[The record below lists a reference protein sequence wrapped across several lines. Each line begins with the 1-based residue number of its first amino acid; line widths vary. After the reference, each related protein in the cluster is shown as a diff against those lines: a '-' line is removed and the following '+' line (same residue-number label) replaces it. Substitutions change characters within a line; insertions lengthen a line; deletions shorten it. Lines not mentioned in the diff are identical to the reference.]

1 MSDQT
6 HSKKILI
13 VEDEPDLL
21 DALSTAMEVAGGF
34 QTVTAIDG
42 EKAIELAD
50 QEQPDM
56 IFLDIRIP
64 KLDGGQVLEHI
75 RNNSEWGKT
84 VPVSI
89 LTAQSDLTV
98 LSRAMEIGGPNTNY
112 LTKTDWSLEKLVAHV
127 KEVLKI
133 E

>member
-1 MSDQT
+1 MTDDPQT
-6 HSKKILI
+6 KKILI

-21 DALSTAMEVAGGF
+21 DALSTAMQVAGGF
-34 QTVTAIDG
+34 ETVTALDG
-42 EKAIELAD
+42 EKAIELA
-50 QEQPDM
+50 ESEKPDM

-64 KLDGGQVLEHI
+64 KMDGGQVLEHI
-75 RNNSEWGKT
+75 RNSGEWGKT

-112 LTKTDWSLEKLVAHV
+112 LTKTDWSLEKLVSHV
-127 KEVLKI
+127 KEVLKLS
-133 E
+133 